1 MKNEFV
7 MPTDDEL
14 AEIDLIM
21 KLSNMPLF
29 IKTKT
34 SSYTKYTGFFWL
46 ENDKDRKVYP
56 YEDAVAVGWALEE
69 LREIRYFLEKMMT

>member
-34 SSYTKYTGFFWL
+34 SSSTKYTGFFWL
-46 ENDKDRKVYP
+46 ENGRGRKVYP
-56 YEDAVAVGWALEE
+56 YEDSVAIGWALGE
-69 LREIRYFLEKMMT
+69 LKEIRYFLEKMLQ